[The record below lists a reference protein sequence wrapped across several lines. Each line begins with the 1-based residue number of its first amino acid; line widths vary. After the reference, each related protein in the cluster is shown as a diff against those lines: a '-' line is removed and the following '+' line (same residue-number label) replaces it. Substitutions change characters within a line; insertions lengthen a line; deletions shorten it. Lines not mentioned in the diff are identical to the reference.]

1 MRRLSARQVHPRVQ
15 VEGIFVTEEY
25 WLRIPGHE
33 RRPKSMYATSTV
45 QPRKKHFTDETIWIV
60 LAGLSPIDVVTHA
73 GITYSR
79 PSSKMGEETR
89 RDPPNSPFKL
99 VRPYRRRRVRPR
111 SAPHAAGGKRAGGAH
126 SPRGT
131 ARLGIQYPR

>member
-1 MRRLSARQVHPRVQ
+1 MRRLSARQVHPRIQ

-45 QPRKKHFTDETIWIV
+45 QPRKEHFADETIRIV
-60 LAGLSPIDVVTHA
+60 LAGLSPIDVVTQA

-79 PSSKMGEETR
+79 PSSRMGEETR
-89 RDPPNSPFKL
+89 RDPPNPPNKH
-99 VRPYRRRRVRPR
+99 VRPR
-111 SAPHAAGGKRAGGAH
+111 RR
-126 SPRGT
+126 PR
-131 ARLGIQYPR
+131 